1 MKKLLIL
8 MIFVLL
14 FIPSIL
20 AINISVEKQSSNEVL
35 IKGIDMPVVFNLKLT
50 NLGAPENFKFYNL
63 VGFIMSPETVSLNH
77 GETKEINLRLSP
89 IGELKNQG
97 PYTFEYTIQG
107 QDDSEIQK
115 KLTIKIINLK
125 DAFEISAGE
134 FDSSTSSLNVYIH
147 NKVNFDFSK
156 INAKIT
162 SPFFNF
168 EETFSLKPNEK
179 KHFEIQLNK
188 EDFKKLMAGFYTLN
202 AKINVENEEADVEG
216 TLKFIEKNLV
226 TTTEED
232 YGFIVSTKTIEKMN
246 EGNVIVKSE
255 TTLKK
260 NIISRLFTSFSI
272 QPDIVERQGLTI
284 YYTWN
289 REINPGESL
298 KIIVKTNWLFPLLV
312 ILFVVTIVALTKQYS
327 KTNLVL
333 RKKVSFVRA
342 KGGEFALKISI
353 IINAKKYIEKINIID
368 KLPPLVKIHERF
380 GGEQPRR
387 INEKSK
393 RIEWEFEKLEEGEKR
408 IISYIIYSKIGV
420 LGKFSLP
427 TATAVYEKE
436 GKIHETQSNRAFFI
450 AEQSKKE
457 IED

>member
-1 MKKLLIL
+1 
-8 MIFVLL
+8 
-14 FIPSIL
+14 
-20 AINISVEKQSSNEVL
+20 
-35 IKGIDMPVVFNLKLT
+35 
-50 NLGAPENFKFYNL
+50 
-63 VGFIMSPETVSLNH
+63 MSPETISLNH
-77 GETKEINLRLSP
+77 RETKEITLRLFP

-97 PYTFEYTIQG
+97 SYTFEYTIQG
-107 QDDSEIQK
+107 QDDSETEKQ
-115 KLTIKIINLK
+115 LTIKIINLK
-125 DAFEISAGE
+125 DAFEIGAGE
-134 FDSSTSSLNVYIH
+134 FDSSTNSLNVYIH

-156 INAKIT
+156 IDAEIT

-168 EETFSLKPNEK
+168 KETFSLKPNEK
-179 KHFEIQLNK
+179 KNFEVQLNK

-202 AKINVENEEADVEG
+202 AKINIEDKETNVEG
-216 TLKFIEKNLV
+216 TLKFIEKNIV
-226 TTTEED
+226 TTTEEN
-232 YGFIVSTKTIEKMN
+232 YGLIVSTKTIEKIN
-246 EGNVIVKSE
+246 EGNVVVESE
-255 TTLKK
+255 TILKK
-260 NIISRLFTSFSI
+260 NIISRLFTSFSL
-272 QPDIVERQGLTI
+272 QPDIVERQGLII
-284 YYTWN
+284 YYIWDK
-289 REINPGESL
+289 EINPGENL
-298 KIIVKTNWLFPLLV
+298 KIIVKTNWLFPLL
-312 ILFVVTIVALTKQYS
+312 IIFFIIAIVALTKQYS

-333 RKKVSFVRA
+333 KKKVSFVRA

-353 IINAKKYIEKINIID
+353 IINAKKYVEKINIID

-387 INEKSK
+387 INEKNK
-393 RIEWEFEKLEEGEKR
+393 RIEWEIEKLEEGEKR